1 MLYFST
7 SSAFFTVNWCET
19 KRIAVGK
26 NLTENIKFDNYNQKN
41 ACISSMEING
51 ILSIRYD
58 FGRHEKD
65 SCVNSSGL
73 KAMFYISF
81 NFL

>member
-1 MLYFST
+1 
-7 SSAFFTVNWCET
+7 
-19 KRIAVGK
+19 
-26 NLTENIKFDNYNQKN
+26 
-41 ACISSMEING
+41 MEING

-73 KAMFYISF
+73 KAMFDISF

>member
-1 MLYFST
+1 
-7 SSAFFTVNWCET
+7 
-19 KRIAVGK
+19 
-26 NLTENIKFDNYNQKN
+26 
-41 ACISSMEING
+41 MEING

-58 FGRHEKD
+58 FCRHEKD

-73 KAMFYISF
+73 KAMFDTSF